1 MEISDIKKKMRKD
14 LSENKLNALQKQIFE
29 DRPAEFLFDIEN
41 NLCETKNLTNNL
53 KYKTVL
59 EKMRN
64 QSKSEIL
71 NSRDV
76 MLFPEYEIALIT
88 KTTTPYE
95 FLLDN
100 KKYPIEE
107 IYKAASLSGFRGK
120 DIKAKQINLLDNSEI
135 IVRYWAMIGLLAQS
149 SEDLKPYSNVIIK
162 AMNDNYPPVAIT
174 AAAIAYQE
182 FNNKLAEENLKEF
195 CLNKNNDL
203 ALMAI
208 NYLLYVKN
216 KQPFIEIIQS
226 VRKMKGASYNVKAVC
241 LDFLGSLELIPN
253 VLDYE

>member
-1 MEISDIKKKMRKD
+1 LD
-14 LSENKLNALQKQIFE
+14 
-29 DRPAEFLFDIEN
+29 DR
-41 NLCETKNLTNNL
+41 
-53 KYKTVL
+53 
-59 EKMRN
+59 
-64 QSKSEIL
+64 
-71 NSRDV
+71 
-76 MLFPEYEIALIT
+76 
-88 KTTTPYE
+88 
-95 FLLDN
+95 
-100 KKYPIEE
+100 KYPIEE

-120 DIKAKQINLLDNSEI
+120 DITAKQINLLDNSDN
-135 IVRYWAMIGLLAQS
+135 IVRYWAMIGLRAQS
-149 SEDLKPYSNVIIK
+149 SKDLKPYSNVIIK

-216 KQPFIEIIQS
+216 KQPFIETIQS
-226 VRKMKGASYNVKAVC
+226 VRKMKDASYNVKAAC